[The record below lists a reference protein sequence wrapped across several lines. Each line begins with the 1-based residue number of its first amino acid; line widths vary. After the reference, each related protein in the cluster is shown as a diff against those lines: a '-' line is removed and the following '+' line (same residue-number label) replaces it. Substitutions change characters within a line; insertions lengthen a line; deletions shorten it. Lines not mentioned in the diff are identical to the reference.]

1 VDPSGG
7 RIYADK
13 VYITDYGIQHQR
25 VVIDPNGQS
34 ILIPGTVPYVAPEI
48 FREGRNALSPASDIW
63 ALGCMGYEFI
73 TRRRLFENREQIGAY
88 EQTGVLNL
96 SLIPSQLGCVHT
108 AISACLKLDR
118 AQRCNALQFVTYCQ
132 QQPLGVRTTPVQLSP
147 QMSPQMSPQIYPQTP
162 HQNSPPY
169 CKPCQF
175 VAHSRKRSH
184 WQKLEGRFITM
195 GYY

>member
-1 VDPSGG
+1 
-7 RIYADK
+7 
-13 VYITDYGIQHQR
+13 
-25 VVIDPNGQS
+25 
-34 ILIPGTVPYVAPEI
+34 
-48 FREGRNALSPASDIW
+48 
-63 ALGCMGYEFI
+63 
-73 TRRRLFENREQIGAY
+73 
-88 EQTGVLNL
+88 
-96 SLIPSQLGCVHT
+96 
-108 AISACLKLDR
+108 
-118 AQRCNALQFVTYCQ
+118 
-132 QQPLGVRTTPVQLSP
+132 LSP